1 MAESIPSRVTCEQA
15 TALLLDYVSGTLDPA
30 TTLIVDRHLAR
41 CDDCVAF
48 LQTYKETIR
57 ATRILHYDDMPA
69 ALQDRLFSFLHT
81 RLTHAPQSFPG
92 GRDQR

>member
-30 TTLIVDRHLAR
+30 TTLIVERHLAR

-57 ATRILHYDDMPA
+57 ATWTLHYDDIPEE
-69 ALQDRLFSFLHT
+69 LQHRLLHT
-81 RLTHAPQSFPG
+81 LHARMRG
-92 GRDQR
+92 AHL